1 MSRYNSGF
9 YDPVGSQAN
18 QPAGYTY
25 QPPTSGS
32 TYPSATS
39 SSGYGSNYQQ
49 GYGSSN
55 YNNQQYGLGAQQQ
68 QQTTNSS
75 ASHAAAALSSL
86 SNQGY
91 SQTSSAHQNRRSSS
105 GQYDNPSW
113 INPGTNSSTYSSSNL
128 ALPNRTQSN
137 NSPLCATQSTSTFG
151 RLSVPDQP
159 QSSSNT
165 AGTASTY
172 QNAPSSA
179 GASGRSYQ
187 ASSYTQQQPQS
198 QPPRYNSPLH
208 AIQAQQHSHNKQSS
222 RSSNQLPSPQ
232 IANAGQQS
240 RQSASVEPS
249 PTTVDPSQV
258 YDNRA
263 ELQRKAQFEAEKR
276 RKYEAEQADKA
287 EQERL
292 AEEKRKAEEE
302 KQKAEAEAAA
312 EKKKVEQQ
320 RKNEQRKKAREE
332 KKQSKSAATAL
343 QQMASTGAGP
353 SEAPPG
359 ETDEEAE
366 MRLMFKKMREFNAK
380 NPAMLAKLW
389 DEERKTHE
397 STKTSPASAAKT
409 PARPTTAQQKS
420 QRAALSAISS
430 SNQKSPA
437 VQQPEVRP
445 FTKPAPSSK
454 AVKAGSSAAA
464 QKAAQQSP
472 AQRHPSQARSSP
484 TQAATSLW
492 PPHKKGAIAEATTKY
507 LLSLPQNAGKSISA
521 ETVLGILNRNPP
533 YVQLCESLEGFN
545 LKFERSALAREL
557 LKAVPDGLKTQG
569 HAVQKLSTPFV
580 GPPTQANASL
590 RASLDSSKKSGG
602 LSNQELQSRANQL
615 TTGAAAPNTV
625 SYEAPLSLSDAA
637 REINSMHRPPPI
649 NTHGSPVQQTQ
660 QSPYFVQP
668 QPLTNGSRPPSQPQ
682 PPAEVKPEVP
692 EEPPRPPANKEEAAR
707 KRTFGD
713 LVDLTAED
721 SEDEAPPPKKLM
733 RQPPPPNGPVN
744 GVNKSQ
750 QWDPF
755 AYSQKPPAFKQ
766 YVCNDAN
773 KPAPSQGILTQS
785 TAPQAQMGGGPHA
798 VPGQPQ
804 RPNSTST
811 PPIQQRPQLPPQ
823 QPQAPP
829 RPRGP
834 FPEQLQLARMKGK
847 MLVEPIMRDRVARKS
862 AYDRRTIARDVLLA
876 TGRHPDMR
884 GLNGHLATMQKLLGT
899 HGGENDSSGN
909 RSDLATIRWDYID
922 PVPPAKAKE
931 GTIGKESAALD
942 ADRERFALGRPTAA
956 AKQLAAQR
964 VSPAIVDYETPASS
978 SKVLP
983 SKKRRGRP
991 AKTSLSAVAESSLTN
1006 GIGDTSTPRAAST
1019 QGSASRPATPASAPN
1034 PTSAAGAMASAGT
1047 PVGYSSFRQILADGT
1062 KKKGRP
1068 FGWRKNVHSREAQ
1081 GLPTGSHPTTKVKE
1095 KPKQQSQE
1103 PGQTQVEPKYQ
1114 VYKCEWAGCKSKLHN
1129 LDTLKKHILKVHGK
1143 SRASC
1148 GGWKEEYDCLWKNC
1162 RAAGEEATF
1171 GDIEGWIGHV
1181 DQEHLKPIAWRLG
1194 DGPRSVKSNESVSS
1208 SDLTDEIVYF
1218 DSLDSFMSLHSD
1230 SETTPV
1236 YLNDAY
1242 GRNVTPIISPAP
1254 PPAPQPQPS
1263 STPAPTSQ
1271 QPTLQPS
1278 QPTTQPSQPP
1288 ISTPLVRGRGRP
1300 PKDGIPQ
1307 AVRDV
1312 TAAAAGGASDA
1323 ELKKLEEQKRAVGP
1337 TMGRM
1342 GCVLVD
1348 DGRREGFLDDEEFE
1362 DTVWEDEGE

>member
-49 GYGSSN
+49 GYGNSN

-68 QQTTNSS
+68 QATNNS

-91 SQTSSAHQNRRSSS
+91 SQTSSNHQNRTNSS
-105 GQYDNPSW
+105 GQYDNSSW
-113 INPGTNSSTYSSSNL
+113 LNPGTNSSTYSSSNL

-137 NSPLCATQSTSTFG
+137 NSPLYATQSTSTFG
-151 RLSVPDQP
+151 RSNVPDHP

-198 QPPRYNSPLH
+198 EPPRYNSPLH
-208 AIQAQQHSHNKQSS
+208 AVQAQHHSHNKQTSQ
-222 RSSNQLPSPQ
+222 SSNQLPSPQ

-249 PTTVDPSQV
+249 PATVDPSQV

-263 ELQRKAQFEAEKR
+263 ELLRKAQFEAEKR
-276 RKYEAEQADKA
+276 RKYEAEQAAKKA
-287 EQERL
+287 EEERL

-312 EKKKVEQQ
+312 EKKKAEQQ
-320 RKNEQRKKAREE
+320 RKDEQRKKAREE

-359 ETDEEAE
+359 QTDEEAE

-397 STKTSPASAAKT
+397 SMKSSPAAAAKT
-409 PARPTTAQQKS
+409 PAPPTTAQQKS

-430 SNQKSPA
+430 SNQPSPA

-445 FTKPAPSSK
+445 FTKPAPPNK
-454 AVKAGSSAAA
+454 AAKAGSSAAA
-464 QKAAQQSP
+464 QKAAQPSPAQQSP
-472 AQRHPSQARSSP
+472 AQARPSP

-507 LLSLPQNAGKSISA
+507 LLSLPPNSGKSISA

-557 LKAVPDGLKTQG
+557 LKAVPDGLKSQG
-569 HAVQKLSTPFV
+569 PAAQKPSTPFV

-590 RASLDSSKKSGG
+590 RASLDSSRKSGG

-615 TTGAAAPNTV
+615 TTGAAACNTV

-649 NTHGSPVQQTQ
+649 NTYGSPVQQSQ
-660 QSPYFVQP
+660 QSPYFAQP

-682 PPAEVKPEVP
+682 PPAEVKPEIP
-692 EEPPRPPANKEEAAR
+692 EEPPRPPADKEEAAR

-733 RQPPPPNGPVN
+733 QQPPPPNGPFN
-744 GVNKSQ
+744 GVNTTQ

-766 YVCNDAN
+766 YMYNDAN
-773 KPAPSQGILTQS
+773 KPAPGQGILTQS
-785 TAPQAQMGGGPHA
+785 PAPQAQMGGGPHA

-876 TGRHPDMR
+876 TGRHRDMR

-899 HGGENDSSGN
+899 HGGENDSGGN

-931 GTIGKESAALD
+931 GSIGKESAALD
-942 ADRERFALGRPTAA
+942 AHRERFALGRPTAA

-978 SKVLP
+978 SKILP
-983 SKKRRGRP
+983 SKKRRGRL
-991 AKTSLSAVAESSLTN
+991 AKTSLPAGAESTLTN
-1006 GIGDTSTPRAAST
+1006 GLGDTSTPRPAST

-1034 PTSAAGAMASAGT
+1034 PTSAADAMATAGT

-1081 GLPTGSHPTTKVKE
+1081 GLPTGSHPTTKAKE

-1114 VYKCEWAGCKSKLHN
+1114 VYKCEWAGCKSELHN

-1143 SRASC
+1143 SRASY
-1148 GGWKEEYDCLWKNC
+1148 GGWKEEYECLWKDC
-1162 RAAGEEATF
+1162 GAAGEEATF

-1181 DQEHLKPIAWRLG
+1181 DQEHLKPVAWKLG
-1194 DGPRSVKSNESVSS
+1194 DGPRS
-1208 SDLTDEIVYF
+1208 
-1218 DSLDSFMSLHSD
+1218 DSFLSIYSV
-1230 SETTPV
+1230 SETTPA
-1236 YLNDAY
+1236 YLTDAY
-1242 GRNVTPIISPAP
+1242 GRNVTPIISPTPP
-1254 PPAPQPQPS
+1254 PPAP
-1263 STPAPTSQ
+1263 APSQ
-1271 QPTLQPS
+1271 QPQSSATSASTFQ
-1278 QPTTQPSQPP
+1278 QPP
-1288 ISTPLVRGRGRP
+1288 PQPPVSTPLVRGRGRP
-1300 PKDGIPQ
+1300 PKDGIPK
-1307 AVRDV
+1307 AVRDAM
-1312 TAAAAGGASDA
+1312 AAAAGGASDA
-1323 ELKKLEEQKRAVGP
+1323 ELKKLKEQKRAVGP

-1362 DTVWEDEGE
+1362 DTVWEVDEVDDEGE